1 MGGSQEKVCPR
12 DGRLGCALVDAVEPR
27 FRGQATHFI
36 SWCWAYRVET
46 MLGALDRWCRVN
58 SIDPDAT
65 FLWICFFCNN
75 QRLILID
82 KEACGSD
89 NLAHTFRSKLTGIG
103 QVVIVL
109 EDYRDPLYLSRIWT
123 VYEVF

>member
-1 MGGSQEKVCPR
+1 MG
-12 DGRLGCALVDAVEPR
+12 
-27 FRGQATHFI
+27 
-36 SWCWAYRVET
+36 
-46 MLGALDRWCRVN
+46 
-58 SIDPDAT
+58 
-65 FLWICFFCNN
+65 

-123 VYEVF
+123 VYEVFVASGMRDVTITMTMPPAQEARLRYETVESLRKNMVCIDAENAKAYCREDEERIKAEIRMSPGSFAG